1 MSMEPL
7 TSLTPDQPLPH
18 IVVLTTGGTIVSSGA
33 SATQMTGYSLQGVTV
48 DELLRGVPGLADV
61 ARVSVEAVANIDSS
75 SMTSAVW
82 MTLAERVMAYARQ
95 DDVDGI
101 VITHGTDTLEETA
114 YFLTLTLTTEKP
126 VVITGAMRPSTALS
140 AEGPLN
146 LLNAI
151 RVATHPS
158 TKGRGVIVA
167 LNDTLLSGRD
177 ATKTHP
183 TNVATFRAPD
193 AGVLGLIAG
202 NELHWLNQSAAR
214 HAPDAPFPL
223 PQLQAYVAHHGR
235 FPRVDILTSHVDDD
249 AVFVNA
255 ALAAGAQG
263 LVHAGTGNGS
273 IHEQTEG
280 ALLEAA
286 KRGVLVV
293 RASRTG
299 SGACVSG
306 LATWEDAGFIASG
319 TLNPAKARVLLQLI
333 LMTVPVPP
341 QRDHDAY
348 IEAVNFARHAYR
360 TC

>member
-1 MSMEPL
+1 M
-7 TSLTPDQPLPH
+7 
-18 IVVLTTGGTIVSSGA
+18 
-33 SATQMTGYSLQGVTV
+33 
-48 DELLRGVPGLADV
+48 
-61 ARVSVEAVANIDSS
+61 
-75 SMTSAVW
+75 
-82 MTLAERVMAYARQ
+82 
-95 DDVDGI
+95 
-101 VITHGTDTLEETA
+101 
-114 YFLTLTLTTEKP
+114 
-126 VVITGAMRPSTALS
+126 
-140 AEGPLN
+140 
-146 LLNAI
+146 
-151 RVATHPS
+151 
-158 TKGRGVIVA
+158 IVA

-202 NELHWLNQSAAR
+202 NELHWLNQSVAR

-223 PQLQAYVAHHGR
+223 QQLQAYVAHHGR

-249 AVFVNA
+249 TVFVNA

-273 IHEQTEG
+273 IHAQTEG

-333 LMTVPVPP
+333 LMTVPVNP
-341 QRDHDAY
+341 QSDHDAY